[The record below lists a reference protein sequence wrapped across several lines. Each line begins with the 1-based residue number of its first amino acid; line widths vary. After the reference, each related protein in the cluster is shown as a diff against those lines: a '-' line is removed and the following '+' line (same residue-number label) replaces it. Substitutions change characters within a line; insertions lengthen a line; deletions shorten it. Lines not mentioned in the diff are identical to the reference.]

1 MCRWPSHCPGHRG
14 RLVVFRGMLRCLGD
28 REREALLAHER
39 AYLRG
44 RHHVFQ
50 SVWRLTSALNPLLRP
65 VAVAGDF
72 VLERWADEEAAERV
86 GDRTVVAH
94 AVGRAALASA
104 SFSPLLSQGAGQ
116 SAPDTSPMRLDLEG
130 CRSSLGI
137 LPAGPRPAPLGRRP
151 NGSEVGLPLSLRLG

>member
-1 MCRWPSHCPGHRG
+1 
-14 RLVVFRGMLRCLGD
+14 MLRCLGD